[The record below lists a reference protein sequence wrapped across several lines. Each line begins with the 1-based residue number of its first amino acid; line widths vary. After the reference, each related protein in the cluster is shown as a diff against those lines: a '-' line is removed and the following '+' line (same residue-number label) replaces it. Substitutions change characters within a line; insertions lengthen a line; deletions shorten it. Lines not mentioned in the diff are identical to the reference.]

1 VRAGIALQGVL
12 SPKPSSEKSR
22 PKSPGGP
29 QGTPKQ
35 RLDHLFEGFDSGTRR
50 ELRAGLRFGEELAK
64 RQRSSLLADMERKPA
79 KDSLST
85 PIWRGETTVQHTPI
99 VVPAKASSM
108 VEKQASPP
116 CFDNALEPKRANSVD
131 KSSLLEP
138 TTPARFGKPVDAAY
152 LDTQAKER
160 QWQLEREAVSRQ
172 IQNAYA
178 DQIVIISSDGIDEDA
193 ASVHTKEKRSARV
206 EGDGLDCR
214 DPDET
219 CGDIW
224 LAEAEAHKSPQDQIG
239 RTSPDFPLQS
249 KSDKGKEQEKRLT
262 SQGEV

>member
-1 VRAGIALQGVL
+1 VCCLRSHLR
-12 SPKPSSEKSR
+12 KSR
-22 PKSPGGP
+22 DPIVPEALKGP
-29 QGTPKQ
+29 QSNVLTISS
-35 RLDHLFEGFDSGTRR
+35 RASTR
-50 ELRAGLRFGEELAK
+50 EQDG
-64 RQRSSLLADMERKPA
+64 D
-79 KDSLST
+79 
-85 PIWRGETTVQHTPI
+85 
-99 VVPAKASSM
+99 
-108 VEKQASPP
+108 
-116 CFDNALEPKRANSVD
+116 FDNALEPKRANSVD

-193 ASVHTKEKRSARV
+193 ASVHTKEKRPARV

-214 DPDET
+214 DPNET

>member
-1 VRAGIALQGVL
+1 M
-12 SPKPSSEKSR
+12 KN
-22 PKSPGGP
+22 
-29 QGTPKQ
+29 T
-35 RLDHLFEGFDSGTRR
+35 
-50 ELRAGLRFGEELAK
+50 
-64 RQRSSLLADMERKPA
+64 
-79 KDSLST
+79 
-85 PIWRGETTVQHTPI
+85 ETTARQEAQSNLHRSYDDEVFEDVPQTPQTK
-99 VVPAKASSM
+99 VP
-108 VEKQASPP
+108 ELPEQ
-116 CFDNALEPKRANSVD
+116 RI
-131 KSSLLEP
+131 
-138 TTPARFGKPVDAAY
+138 
-152 LDTQAKER
+152 LDTQARRELE
-160 QWQLEREAVSRQ
+160 WQLEREAVSRQ

-193 ASVHTKEKRSARV
+193 ASVHTKEKRPARV

-214 DPDET
+214 DPNET